1 MVIRRLLIADDDE
14 DYVNLMSIILR
25 SEGYTVDCAFNGS
38 DAMIKAIN
46 GRYDAVLSDYI
57 MPGIKGDEV
66 AKRIRS
72 IDPNVNIILMTGYKS
87 GIDPSKLTLFN
98 AVLEKPVNPDVI
110 LSVLREITR
119 IGRTSLEVAMTT
131 VED

>member
-38 DAMIKAIN
+38 DAVIKAIN